1 MKIFCVFTSI
11 ALFLVLLSGCAGA
24 PPVIQEGALPP
35 MPFTELIAHAD
46 QYKGKAVI
54 LGGYIL
60 EVENQKDYTRILAV
74 QAPMD
79 SRQRLKSKDLS
90 KGRLILI
97 YSGFIDPE
105 VYAKD
110 RRITVGGNILGGA
123 ADDPE
128 VPYPYLRI
136 QVENIHLWPE
146 EKPASSNLLWDDSGF
161 YHYPW
166 YWGYPYDLNPYRHYR
181 YYRR

>member
-1 MKIFCVFTSI
+1 MAV
-11 ALFLVLLSGCAGA
+11 LSGCAVA
-24 PPVIQEGALPP
+24 PPVVQEDALPP
-35 MPFTELIAHAD
+35 IPFTDLIAHAD

-60 EVENQKDYTRILAV
+60 EVENQKEHTRILAV
-74 QAPMD
+74 QAPLD
-79 SRQRLKSKDLS
+79 SGQRLKSKDLS

-97 YSGFIDPE
+97 YSGFVDPE

-128 VPYPYLRI
+128 VPFPYLEI
-136 QVENIHLWPE
+136 QVNSIHLWPE
-146 EKPASSNLLWDDSGF
+146 EKPLSPNVLREDRWIY
-161 YHYPW
+161 YHRYPW
-166 YWGYPYDLNPYRHYR
+166 YWPYL
-181 YYRR
+181 